1 VYDET
6 ATRIMLRAHQG
17 QVVHEKGRVS
27 MDEGVTVLVIDDDPL
42 VRTTFVRMLQR
53 QGVRALS
60 ADDGQRGLEVFR
72 AARPDVVLSDLRMPG
87 MDGLEVL
94 SALVAEAPETPVIV
108 VSGEGGLQD
117 AVQAL
122 RRGAWDF
129 VTKPVIDPELLVRS
143 VDRALEK
150 ARLRRQNGE
159 YRAHLERTNQALVRA
174 LGELHAD
181 QQGAR
186 ALQHQ
191 LLPRDGLQ
199 LGRYRAH
206 RRLFPAQVLSGDFVD
221 YFMVGED
228 HAAFYLADVSGHGA
242 ASAFVTAILST
253 LVAKYRQAFSEGRE
267 QTALEPAELLVRLD
281 RDLSALELGKHVS
294 LFYGVLALSSGRLQF
309 ANAGLYPY
317 PLLAEG
323 TEVRPLET
331 SGRPLG
337 LPGRGGPTPQETD
350 LPVGARL
357 LAISDGVLELGPE
370 RPHRERRDELAALLA
385 RSGDVDQVAH
395 GLGLGASEAPPLRD
409 DVALFFLQAEAPHA

>member
-1 VYDET
+1 
-6 ATRIMLRAHQG
+6 
-17 QVVHEKGRVS
+17 

-60 ADDGQRGLEVFR
+60 AEDGRQGLDTFR
-72 AARPDVVLSDLRMPG
+72 ASRPDVVLSDLRMPG
-87 MDGLEVL
+87 LDGLEVL

-129 VTKPVIDPELLVRS
+129 VTKPIVDPELLVRS

-150 ARLRRQNGE
+150 ARLRRQNAE

-186 ALQHQ
+186 ALQYQ
-191 LLPRDGLQ
+191 LLPHDSLP
-199 LGRYRAH
+199 LGPYRAH
-206 RRLFPAQVLSGDFVD
+206 RRLYPAQVLSGDFVD
-221 YFMVGED
+221 YFLVGEE
-228 HAAFYLADVSGHGA
+228 HAAFYVADVSGHGA

-253 LVAKYRQAFSEGRE
+253 MVAKYRQAFSRGGDE
-267 QTALEPAELLVRLD
+267 TALYPADLLGRLD
-281 RDLSALELGKHVS
+281 RELAGLDLGKHVS
-294 LFYGVLALSSGRLQF
+294 LFYGVLKLGAGQLTF
-309 ANAGLYPY
+309 ANAGLYPF
-317 PLLAEG
+317 PLVAEG
-323 TEVRPLET
+323 SRVRPLET

-337 LPGRGGPTPQETD
+337 LPGKGGPTAQATEFPPE
-350 LPVGARL
+350 ARL
-357 LAISDGVLELGPE
+357 LAITDGVLELGAE
-370 RPHRERRDELAALLA
+370 RSHRERRDELAELLA
-385 RSGDVDQVAH
+385 RCADVDGVANA
-395 GLGLGASEAPPLRD
+395 LGLGQQGAPPLRD
-409 DVALFFLQAEAPHA
+409 DVALFFLQGEASHA

>member
-1 VYDET
+1 
-6 ATRIMLRAHQG
+6 
-17 QVVHEKGRVS
+17 

-53 QGVRALS
+53 QGVRTVS
-60 ADDGQRGLEVFR
+60 AEDGQRGLEAFR

-87 MDGLEVL
+87 LDGLEVL

-129 VTKPVIDPELLVRS
+129 VTKPIVDPELLVRS

-186 ALQHQ
+186 ALQYQ
-191 LLPRDGLQ
+191 LLPRDGLR
-199 LGRYRAH
+199 LGRYLAH
-206 RRLFPAQVLSGDFVD
+206 RRLFPAQVLSGDFID
-221 YFMVGED
+221 YFAVGD
-228 HAAFYLADVSGHGA
+228 AHAAFYLADVSGHGA

-253 LVAKYRQAFSEGRE
+253 LVAKYRQAFADGGD
-267 QTALEPAELLVRLD
+267 QTALHPAELLVRLD
-281 RDLSALELGKHVS
+281 RDLTALELGKHVS
-294 LFYGVLALSSGRLQF
+294 LFYGVITLASGRLRF
-309 ANAGLYPY
+309 ANAGLYPF
-317 PLLAEG
+317 PLVAEG
-323 TEVRPLET
+323 AQVRTLET

-337 LPGRGGPTPQETD
+337 LPGRGGPTPLETD
-350 LPVGARL
+350 FPPSARL
-357 LAISDGVLELGPE
+357 LAITDGVLELGAE
-370 RPHRERRDELAALLA
+370 RTHRERRDDLADLLA
-385 RSGDVDQVAH
+385 RSTDIDEIAR
-395 GLGLGASEAPPLRD
+395 GLGLGDGPAGASLRD
-409 DVALFFLQAEAPHA
+409 DVALFFLQGEANHA

>member
-1 VYDET
+1 MRDE
-6 ATRIMLRAHQG
+6 
-17 QVVHEKGRVS
+17 GRHII
-27 MDEGVTVLVIDDDPL
+27 DGGVTVLVIDDDPL
-42 VRTTFVRMLQR
+42 VRMTFVRMLQR
-53 QGVRALS
+53 QGVNTVA
-60 ADDGQRGLEVFR
+60 AEDGQRGLEAFR
-72 AARPDVVLSDLRMPG
+72 ASRPDVVLSDLRMPG

-129 VTKPVIDPELLVRS
+129 VTKPILDPELLVRS

-186 ALQHQ
+186 ALQDQ
-191 LLPRDGLQ
+191 LLPRDGLR

-206 RRLFPAQVLSGDFVD
+206 RRLYPAQVLSGDFVD
-221 YFMVGED
+221 YFAVGED

-242 ASAFVTAILST
+242 ASAFVTAVLST
-253 LVAKYRQAFSEGRE
+253 LVAKYRQAFAGSGD
-267 QTALEPAELLVRLD
+267 QTALHPVELLIRLD
-281 RDLSALELGKHVS
+281 RDLAALHLGKHVS
-294 LFYGVLALSSGRLQF
+294 LFYGVLALASGRLDF
-309 ANAGLYPY
+309 ANAGLYPF

-323 TEVRPLET
+323 RRVRPLET

-337 LPGRGGPTPQETD
+337 LPGQGGPTAQHTD
-350 LPVGARL
+350 FAPGARL
-357 LAISDGVLELGPE
+357 LAVTDGVLELAPE
-370 RPHRERRDELAALLA
+370 RTHRERRDDLAELFAGSTDLDAVVL
-385 RSGDVDQVAH
+385 
-395 GLGLGASEAPPLRD
+395 GLGLGAENAAPLLD
-409 DVALFFLQAEAPHA
+409 DVALFFLEAEANHA